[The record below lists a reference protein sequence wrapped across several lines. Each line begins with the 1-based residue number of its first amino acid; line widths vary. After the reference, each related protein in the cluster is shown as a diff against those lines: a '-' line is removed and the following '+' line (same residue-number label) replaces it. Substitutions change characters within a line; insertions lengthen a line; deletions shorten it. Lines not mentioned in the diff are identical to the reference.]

1 MGKRILLI
9 LVSLFLF
16 TGSAFAYGYPRW
28 FSMPLTVYMPKTEN
42 TVAVQSAFKAW
53 QTGTK
58 STVRF
63 IFRTSKNLANISNIN
78 VIFVDRLSDNKA
90 YIVRNRF
97 AQFGGCRTCGN
108 RYFNNSDVMIATKDV
123 DGNELPPDKI
133 KAVTMQAVGQIVG
146 VPLSEDENS
155 IMFKDS
161 DFTKS
166 SVTQDAVKSVW
177 RLYKPSYR

>member
-1 MGKRILLI
+1 MGKRFLLI
-9 LVSLFLF
+9 LVSLFVF

-28 FSMPLTVYMPKTEN
+28 FSMPLTVYMPKDEN
-42 TVAVQSAFKAW
+42 MVAVQSAFKAW

-78 VIFVDRLSDNKA
+78 VIYVDRLPDDNSYVVK
-90 YIVRNRF
+90 NRF

-108 RYFNNSDVMIATKDV
+108 RYFNNSDVIIATKDL
-123 DGNELPPDKI
+123 DGNELRPDKI
-133 KAVTMQAVGQIVG
+133 KAVTMQAVGQVVG
-146 VPLSEDENS
+146 VPLSDDENS
-155 IMFKDS
+155 IMFKES